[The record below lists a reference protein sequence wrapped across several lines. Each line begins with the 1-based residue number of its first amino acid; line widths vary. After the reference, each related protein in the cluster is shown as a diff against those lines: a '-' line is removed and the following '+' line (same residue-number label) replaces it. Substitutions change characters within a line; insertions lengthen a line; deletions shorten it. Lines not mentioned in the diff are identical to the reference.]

1 MFIVTLRT
9 RLEALR
15 TTCARRARQPGT
27 ERAPAAAPA
36 SQPPPA
42 PPRNLSAELKP
53 TLGPITDASSGA
65 KGDRVLSGDGWG
77 RGGRGRQGGAEQ
89 RAAGGG
95 GSQCHQVGEAAPK
108 NRAVK
113 RWVGVKTPD
122 RAADGVGDTDETATR
137 QATASPPRAE
147 QPPEGA
153 GWPPCTPGDEGGRRE
168 ASAPP
173 DGGAGGHADHLPVHT
188 GFLQPGCA
196 KSAGCNSHER
206 CRAATHLGPP
216 LAPVTESRS
225 PPTIR
230 HEQAPGEL
238 GGGAI
243 SRRVPAEASDA
254 TDELQ
259 RTSAKRVRVESSRA
273 AEGGGRA
280 HVMG

>member
-1 MFIVTLRT
+1 MADACRDGRFERFWRAQASSAYRGKDRFHEGPRGAGVDVVRPKKTSAETFETAMFIVTLRT

-42 PPRNLSAELKP
+42 PPRSLSAELKP

-65 KGDRVLSGDGWG
+65 KGDRVLRGDGWG

-95 GSQCHQVGEAAPK
+95 GSQCHQVGEAAPR

-188 GFLQPGCA
+188 GFLQPRMRKVSG
-196 KSAGCNSHER
+196 
-206 CRAATHLGPP
+206 L
-216 LAPVTESRS
+216 
-225 PPTIR
+225 
-230 HEQAPGEL
+230 
-238 GGGAI
+238 
-243 SRRVPAEASDA
+243 
-254 TDELQ
+254 
-259 RTSAKRVRVESSRA
+259 
-273 AEGGGRA
+273 
-280 HVMG
+280 